1 MRDGVGDGEQTFN
14 SQEHITIKR
23 GQDPS
28 GQISIPVVILCSMFS
43 SHLHSSCL
51 QPRRWCPCVCPP
63 TCVQHKCSNQ
73 ARMQVVLSPCSPFLF
88 LCPLTK
94 SSPCNHCRDIGNMT
108 QIVEILPSSS
118 SLFQVPCD
126 LPESSLPIT
135 SDLYLFLSWPHT
147 SLYQYLHSPPSAPTK
162 FPQLKTLFDQCLF
175 KFLTFSQE
183 CLRVC
188 M

>member
-1 MRDGVGDGEQTFN
+1 
-14 SQEHITIKR
+14 
-23 GQDPS
+23 
-28 GQISIPVVILCSMFS
+28 MFS

-51 QPRRWCPCVCPP
+51 QPRLWCPCVCPP
-63 TCVQHKCSNQ
+63 TCVQHKYSNQ